1 MSPDLDVI
9 IVSLFCIGG
18 LFAYLR
24 EAWRLRR
31 LLARGRIAT
40 ARIVAKQRDDS
51 GSESVVH
58 YLLTYEFL
66 DGDGNTRTHT
76 SDLNSRKF
84 FSTIDIG
91 DTVEILY
98 DTGRDGNS
106 YPVTQIQSDLRLS
119 CYVSVAI
126 LLFWAAMVTYF
137 TLTGIDRT

>member
-51 GSESVVH
+51 GSELVVH

-84 FSTIDIG
+84 FGDLEIG
-91 DTVEILY
+91 DSVDILH
-98 DTGRDGNS
+98 DTGGNGSS
-106 YPVTQIQSDLRLS
+106 YPATQIRSDLRLS
-119 CYVSVAI
+119 CYVSLAI
-126 LLFWAAMVTYF
+126 LIFWAAMVTYF